1 MAENIAADRSI
12 FRSREIPGRA
22 VWTERDQIQAYQ
34 FLRRRLVSALVTSDP
49 NHPTPPHRRL
59 VMGTVLGAVAT
70 MLTAAGFGVSGMMA
84 PSPPPDW
91 QHTGLVIL
99 DQDGGGRYVM
109 DNSGV
114 LHPVTNLASARL
126 LANGVKTVSV
136 QSKLLRS
143 APRGATLGIA
153 NAPDMLPDP
162 GNVIGDPDPVA
173 CSRAT
178 SDIPKETGPVAA
190 LLLAHA
196 GDGTATLSTL
206 VALPDGHGLL
216 VQTPKGD
223 RYLITGGLK
232 YRIADDNVMTTA
244 LGYPPTSIVP
254 AAAAWLNAVP
264 SGRDL
269 ALLAVPGAGG
279 AGPRVGGVKRKV
291 GEVLKVENSV
301 AGRTLYYLVR
311 ADGLE
316 PIPPI
321 EAALTVADNANAAAY
336 TDETQKPPVVSI
348 SDATAASASPV
359 GDDAKGYPVGVP
371 AAVGGLGDGTVV
383 CATGDGTSPSRIAFG
398 AAFPLPPGAR
408 TVPTGAPQGGTIAD
422 EVYLPPGTAA
432 LATIHAD
439 PPPQNS
445 QTTPPAPPV
454 YLITDAGTKYQLTDD
469 QARPALGYGNIAPA
483 TLTKNSLGMLPTGP
497 SLDEADAQKAVVV
510 GN

>member
-1 MAENIAADRSI
+1 M
-12 FRSREIPGRA
+12 
-22 VWTERDQIQAYQ
+22 WTERDQIQAYQ

-59 VMGTVLGAVAT
+59 VMGTVLGTVAT

-99 DQDGGGRYVM
+99 DQNGGGRYVL

-136 QSKLLRS
+136 QSTLLRN

-153 NAPDMLPDP
+153 NAPDMLPDAT
-162 GNVIGDPDPVA
+162 NLIGAPDPVA

-206 VALPDGHGLL
+206 VSVPDGHGLL

-223 RYLITGGLK
+223 RYLITAGLK
-232 YRIADDNVMTTA
+232 YRIADDNVMTA
-244 LGYPPTSIVP
+244 LGYQAASTVP
-254 AAAAWLNAVP
+254 VAAAWLNAVP

-269 ALLAVPGAGG
+269 ALMAVPGVGA
-279 AGPRVGGVKRKV
+279 AGPHVGGVKRKV
-291 GEVLKVENSV
+291 GEVLTVDNAV

-316 PIPPI
+316 PIPQI
-321 EAALTVADNANAAAY
+321 EAALIVADNANAAGY
-336 TDETQKPPVVSI
+336 TDGPQAPRPVSV
-348 SDATAASASPV
+348 SDATAVSASPA
-359 GDDAKGYPVGVP
+359 GDDAKGYPAGVP
-371 AAVGGLGDGTVV
+371 APVGALGNGTVV
-383 CATGDGTSPSRIAFG
+383 CATGDGTSPSQIAIG
-398 AAFPLPPGAR
+398 VAFPLPPGAR
-408 TVPTGAPQGGTIAD
+408 TVPTGAPQGGTVAD

-439 PPPQNS
+439 PAPQNS

-469 QARPALGYGNIAPA
+469 QARPALGYGNAAPA
-483 TLTKNSLGMLPTGP
+483 TLTKNALGMLPTGP
-497 SLDEADAQKAVVV
+497 NLDEADAQKAVVV